1 MNMWNSKLAEVFMG
15 SFKVI
20 LTRLVSLFCT
30 LAVACL
36 LFSQPAFA
44 QQVSQTISVT
54 VNKSIGFRL
63 ADRAKSVS
71 VSKPEVA
78 DVTVAAPSQLL
89 IHGKAVGATSL
100 IVFNAKGEIENYD
113 VVVTPDVA
121 ALRAQFRL
129 VFPDENIEVL
139 TSGTAIVLK
148 GEVSNELVYDKV
160 LNIVQN
166 YLPPQPPKE
175 VAPPTTNINVTTTT
189 SDPRLPTTGTA
200 FAGGGQLA
208 FVEETSLAEVDR
220 WGDKRKINGIVDLL
234 VIKEIRQIELSVIVA
249 EIALDKL
256 REIGLDFQTFTRN
269 TNLNSFLG
277 SNSGFTS
284 RLFEER
290 ERATATDPGR
300 IIFGDATTGIF
311 NYASG
316 GFALTMLYRALQ
328 NKDVTEILAQP
339 RLVMKNGRSG
349 GFLAGGEFPIVRATN
364 EQFNVDFKPFG
375 VRLDFVPTITW
386 SDRIDLRVFPEVSE
400 VDFNVAVQ
408 GVPGLKV
415 RRMVNR
421 VELNEGESL
430 VIGGL
435 LDRRILRDV
444 TKFPLLGDIPILG
457 ALFRSTRFQNRESEL
472 VFVITPRVVRALK
485 PGEKPQ
491 LPSVEKYDDPDIRQ
505 IPLPGTTPNIFEDW
519 NEMFSSDESD

>member
-1 MNMWNSKLAEVFMG
+1 MG
-15 SFKVI
+15 SLK
-20 LTRLVSLFCT
+20 LDSSRLLSFFCT
-30 LAVACL
+30 IIVASFL
-36 LFSQPAFA
+36 SQDALA
-44 QQVSQTISVT
+44 QQVSPTISVT
-54 VNKSIGFRL
+54 VNKSIVFRL
-63 ADRAKSVS
+63 AERARRVS
-71 VSKPEVA
+71 VSQPAVA
-78 DVTVAAPSQLL
+78 DVTVVGPSQLL
-89 IHGKAVGATSL
+89 INGKAVGTTSL
-100 IVFNAKGEIENYD
+100 IVFNEKNNVESYD
-113 VVVTPDVA
+113 LIVTPDVA
-121 ALRAQFRL
+121 ALRAQYRL
-129 VFPDENIEVL
+129 VFPDENIEVS
-139 TSGTAIVLK
+139 TSGTAIILK

-175 VAPPTTNINVTTTT
+175 VAAPTTNINVTTTT

-234 VIKEIRQIELSVIVA
+234 VIKEVRQIELSVIVA

-256 REIGLDFQTFTRN
+256 REIGLDFQTFTRT

-277 SNSGFTS
+277 SNSGFSS

-300 IIFGDATTGIF
+300 LLFGAATTGIF

-316 GFALTMLYRALQ
+316 GFALTTLYRALQ

-349 GFLAGGEFPIVRATN
+349 GFLAGGEFPVVRASN

-421 VELNEGESL
+421 VELKEGETL

-435 LDRRILRDV
+435 LDRRILKDV

-472 VFVITPRVVRALK
+472 VFVITPRIVRALK

-491 LPSVEKYDDPDIRQ
+491 LPSIEKYDDSDIRQ
-505 IPLPGTTPNIFEDW
+505 IPLPGTSDDFFEQP
-519 NEMFSSDESD
+519 